1 MIKVER
7 TDLRSGKKEI
17 TEEDSKDFF
26 AFVHFLI
33 HLRDDNYDY
42 AFVNFQPGPDGGFY
56 DAAFGDYA
64 RCLND
69 MQYYDGA
76 DADDGLVVD
85 QLPDWYTGK
94 GWYDEHCPV
103 WTEREKKENC
113 LCFSDGFEEFTLYG
127 RAW

>member
-7 TDLRSGKKEI
+7 TDLCTGKKQT
-17 TEEDSKDFF
+17 TEEDFKNFFDF
-26 AFVHFLI
+26 VNDLI
-33 HLRDDNYDY
+33 YAKDDNYDY

-69 MQYYDGA
+69 MQYYDD

-94 GWYDEHCPV
+94 GWYNFPQHCPV
-103 WTEREKKENC
+103 WTEEDKDYFY
-113 LCFSDGFEEFTLYG
+113 FSDGFYEYRLVKKGEK
-127 RAW
+127 